1 MRNMSFLRSGL
12 RTAALGAF
20 VLAAGACTTMPEL
33 NEVRLVPEVRS
44 FLPSNSNTYSN
55 ATAMRSLKPAG
66 PEDLVDG
73 QGMCAGA
80 PVPAAE
86 PGAVSNE
93 APAAGQFQLARPVAL
108 EMTECEV
115 ARALG
120 PPARAEF
127 GNNER
132 GERSAVLTY
141 SDSDRAGIYR
151 FAAGRLVSIERA
163 AEAAAPPKPAAK
175 KPAPARKPAR
185 PSA

>member
-1 MRNMSFLRSGL
+1 MRSMSHVRSGL
-12 RTAALGAF
+12 RAAAFGA
-20 VLAAGACTTMPEL
+20 LALAGGACTTMPEL

-44 FLPSNSNTYSN
+44 FLPSNSSTYSN

-80 PVPAAE
+80 PVPAPE
-86 PGAVSNE
+86 PGAVSSE
-93 APAAGQFQLARPVAL
+93 APAGGAFQLARPVAL
-108 EMTECEV
+108 EMTECAV
-115 ARALG
+115 AHALG

-132 GERSAVLTY
+132 GERSVVLTY

-151 FAAGRLVSIERA
+151 FVAGRLVSIERV
-163 AEAAAPPKPAAK
+163 AEAAPPPKPTGR